1 VKFSP
6 DGLWLAATAG
16 PWLRIW
22 KEKGELVFAEKV
34 LESTVAALE
43 WRPDSAGLAVGGY
56 NGVRLFRLKTG
67 VWATQPYEDLK
78 WKGSVLAV
86 AWSPNGRYIAAGSQ
100 ESTIQFWKLPYRPGE
115 ELAMSGYPTKVRELA
130 WDTDSRWLASGGGE
144 IVTVWDVRG
153 RGPAGTRPRQLEGH
167 TAKVACLRFQSR
179 GTVLASGGRDRRVC
193 VWDLSR
199 PDPYGVVQ
207 EWEERIST
215 LEWAPDNRAFA
226 LGGDGGGVQI
236 WEWSRA

>member
-1 VKFSP
+1 MFGVIKKSGAPGILKPLSSKSAVSEYVQAIAWLPTGDRLAVTPVTGNLVILDRSTGEIIWELSGHPNGNCSLSVSGHSVASGGQDGKVHLWDSGRGALLAELESGIREGAWCDQVKFSP

-86 AWSPNGRYIAAGSQ
+86 A
-100 ESTIQFWKLPYRPGE
+100 
-115 ELAMSGYPTKVRELA
+115 
-130 WDTDSRWLASGGGE
+130 
-144 IVTVWDVRG
+144 
-153 RGPAGTRPRQLEGH
+153 
-167 TAKVACLRFQSR
+167 
-179 GTVLASGGRDRRVC
+179 
-193 VWDLSR
+193 
-199 PDPYGVVQ
+199 
-207 EWEERIST
+207 
-215 LEWAPDNRAFA
+215 
-226 LGGDGGGVQI
+226 
-236 WEWSRA
+236 